1 MNLFGGEITD
11 VTISVGATGSKATV
25 VEYTV
30 IAMGSLARLTKEIWD
45 DNISQDEDGDQI
57 YGILSSVL
65 LGTWN
70 DVPAASTWATYSATE
85 TWADAL
91 NLGLGEI
98 DQPGLYEME
107 NRAASPDTIYNI
119 ASLIAN
125 SAFGYLYEDNE
136 GNIGYAD
143 ADHRQNYLL
152 VNGYVELSANH
163 ALGSGLSTIMRS
175 GDIRNDIYINYG
187 NNFGSQETASSASS
201 IATYGYKAETINS
214 VLHDATDA
222 QAVADR
228 YIAQRAFPQPAFQA
242 ITFPITNPE
251 IDNAD
256 RDSLLSVFMGMPVN
270 LQNLPTQ
277 ISGGEFEG
285 YVEGWSWSTRFN
297 ELFLTINLSPVAFSQ
312 VAMRWNTTPATEAWN
327 TLSTTLTWEYATIV
341 SSGTL
346 DNVIDIE
353 PYTEGNVHFI
363 NNSQVKI
370 VRKGYQVVES
380 NTQYTYVENMAN
392 NGNFKYV
399 VSGEAVGW
407 RKEVEG
413 TGIVTLVTN
422 DDNEFNYYTI
432 KKGASGFNF
441 ASITNVVPPYFK
453 EHYAP
458 MMYGPGAT
466 LSFEYQAASVG
477 DKIWVRIE
485 LYMPTST
492 GYVSYYLRSDSKW
505 TTTSTN
511 IQITAENEQIFEA
524 KTIDIPLGKVADTT
538 PFLGIYDGH
547 IIVTFIATTAIV
559 GGDIKNVK
567 LVQLPNQLTA
577 LEVKRQ
583 IGVNNLIVKSIDLPY
598 GLYHPPFTSWNGG
611 NNNFGAFFN
620 LYLTGFFN
628 GSLINWYRYDKPTEQ
643 FYDLHSLLIR
653 QYSNLFNRN
662 IATLEGDLGN
672 YNSINGLVYLDKT
685 YTVQDA
691 STNALSYN
699 DKKFLINRLTM
710 NTYDSEVNSIQLIE
724 VIDEDNDSVETIKY
738 IGL

>member
-1 MNLFGGEITD
+1 MTVFTPDWKLTVGGVDYTDIAISDVQHQAGRTDIYQQPLPSYCQVTFVALSGQTLPFAINDSFSLQLKDTSGTYVSIFGGDITD
-11 VTISVGATGSKATV
+11 ITVEVGATGSLATV
-25 VEYTV
+25 VQYTV
-30 IAMGSLARLTKEIWD
+30 LAMGSLVKLAKEIYNGTIAQD
-45 DNISQDEDGDQI
+45 DDGDQI
-57 YGILSSVL
+57 YALLSSVL
-65 LGTWN
+65 LGSWN

-85 TWADAL
+85 TWANAL

-98 DQPGLYEME
+98 DQPGLYTME

-187 NNFGSQETASSASS
+187 NNFGSQKTASSASS

-341 SSGTL
+341 
-346 DNVIDIE
+346 
-353 PYTEGNVHFI
+353 
-363 NNSQVKI
+363 
-370 VRKGYQVVES
+370 
-380 NTQYTYVENMAN
+380 A
-392 NGNFKYV
+392 
-399 VSGEAVGW
+399 
-407 RKEVEG
+407 
-413 TGIVTLVTN
+413 
-422 DDNEFNYYTI
+422 
-432 KKGASGFNF
+432 
-441 ASITNVVPPYFK
+441 
-453 EHYAP
+453 
-458 MMYGPGAT
+458 
-466 LSFEYQAASVG
+466 
-477 DKIWVRIE
+477 
-485 LYMPTST
+485 
-492 GYVSYYLRSDSKW
+492 
-505 TTTSTN
+505 
-511 IQITAENEQIFEA
+511 
-524 KTIDIPLGKVADTT
+524 
-538 PFLGIYDGH
+538 
-547 IIVTFIATTAIV
+547 
-559 GGDIKNVK
+559 
-567 LVQLPNQLTA
+567 
-577 LEVKRQ
+577 
-583 IGVNNLIVKSIDLPY
+583 
-598 GLYHPPFTSWNGG
+598 
-611 NNNFGAFFN
+611 
-620 LYLTGFFN
+620 
-628 GSLINWYRYDKPTEQ
+628 
-643 FYDLHSLLIR
+643 
-653 QYSNLFNRN
+653 
-662 IATLEGDLGN
+662 
-672 YNSINGLVYLDKT
+672 
-685 YTVQDA
+685 
-691 STNALSYN
+691 
-699 DKKFLINRLTM
+699 
-710 NTYDSEVNSIQLIE
+710 
-724 VIDEDNDSVETIKY
+724 
-738 IGL
+738 